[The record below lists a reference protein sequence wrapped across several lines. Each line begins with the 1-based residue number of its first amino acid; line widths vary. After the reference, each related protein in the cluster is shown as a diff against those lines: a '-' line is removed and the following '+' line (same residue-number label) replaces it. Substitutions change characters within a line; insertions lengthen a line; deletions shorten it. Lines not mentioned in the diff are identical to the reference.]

1 MKSKIEKVRINLAR
15 VFVLLLIVLIM
26 ITGSAWEGELALAG
40 SAFFFVGL
48 FLATIA
54 AAGRLWASLYIAGRK
69 TRILVTEGPYSVC
82 RNPLYL
88 FNLLGA
94 VGVALTS
101 KTLLIPSIVFI
112 GFASYFPLVIR
123 HEEKKL
129 ILRHGA
135 EFEAYKAK
143 TPRFW
148 PDISKLTEPDIY
160 LVKPIIFRNHLFSAG
175 AFITLVGLMEFIR
188 GMQTLSL
195 LPTIIKL
202 Y

>member
-1 MKSKIEKVRINLAR
+1 MKSRIEKVRITLAR
-15 VFVLLLIVLIM
+15 VFVLSLIVLTM
-26 ITGSAWEGELALAG
+26 ITGSAWEGKLALAG
-40 SAFFFVGL
+40 SVFYFVGL

-69 TRILVTEGPYSVC
+69 TRVLVTEGPYSIC

-101 KTLLIPSIVFI
+101 KTLLIAAIVFI
-112 GFASYFPLVIR
+112 GFVSYFPLVIR

-129 ILRHGA
+129 LLRHGA
-135 EFEAYKAK
+135 DFEVYKST

-148 PDISKLTEPDIY
+148 PDISRLCEPDVY

-188 GMQTLSL
+188 GMQSVSL
-195 LPTIIKL
+195 LPTLFKL